1 MCFVFQLIT
10 FIHTVLSNKKKTK
23 VNTCMVVAP
32 LNTILNWQYEF
43 EMWQEF
49 TKKEIDVR
57 NQSNEINCRKKSII
71 KKKFLIPPPFLEK
84 EDGAYCYM
92 TADLFYRS
100 FIAFLFTFIW
110 HQVIL
115 HILSNSAGLIY

>member
-1 MCFVFQLIT
+1 
-10 FIHTVLSNKKKTK
+10 
-23 VNTCMVVAP
+23 
-32 LNTILNWQYEF
+32 
-43 EMWQEF
+43 MWQEF